1 MDRLQ
6 QAISKAR
13 KEREGAGTPAT
24 PSVHT
29 PRGVTAEQAAMRQ
42 AAPAA
47 PAGDATARW
56 SQLAPLQVSAKT
68 VRSNRLVAYSP
79 GETAIPFDMLRT
91 KILQQARKNKWRRIA
106 IVSSDSGAG
115 KTTLCAN
122 LGFSFGRMRDK
133 RTIVLDFDLRRFGLG
148 PMLGAKPALGMA
160 EVLRG
165 ETTFAEQA
173 LCHDGNVAYGLNRS
187 RVNNPAELLQSP
199 RTAEVLN
206 QIEQDYEPDLMIFD
220 TPPLM
225 VSDDSHGVLQCVDC
239 ALLVAAAE
247 VTPMERIDVAERQL
261 SELTNVMGIV
271 LNRCRY
277 NAGAHGYEQEYY

>member
-13 KEREGAGTPAT
+13 KEREASGDVATSPAQ
-24 PSVHT
+24 S
-29 PRGVTAEQAAMRQ
+29 PRGVTAAQAVARQ
-42 AAPAA
+42 AVP
-47 PAGDATARW
+47 PAGDVTARW
-56 SQLAPLQVSAKT
+56 AALNPLQVTSKT
-68 VRSNRLVAYSP
+68 VRSNRLMAYTP
-79 GETAIPFDMLRT
+79 GEAAIPFDMLRT

-115 KTTLCAN
+115 KSTLAAN

-133 RTIVLDFDLRRFGLG
+133 RTIILDFDLRRFGLG
-148 PMLGAKPALGMA
+148 PILGVKPVAGMA

-165 ETTFAEQA
+165 ETSFADHA
-173 LCHDGNVAYGLNRS
+173 LCHDGNVAYGLNRN
-187 RVNNPAELLQSP
+187 RVQNPAELLQSP
-199 RTAEVLN
+199 RTAEILN
-206 QIEQDYEPDLMIFD
+206 QIEQDYEPDLMFFD

-225 VSDDSHGVLQCVDC
+225 VSDDSHGVLQSADC

-247 VTPMERIDVAERQL
+247 VTPMDRIDVAERQL

-277 NAGAHGYEQEYY
+277 NAGAHSYEGEYY